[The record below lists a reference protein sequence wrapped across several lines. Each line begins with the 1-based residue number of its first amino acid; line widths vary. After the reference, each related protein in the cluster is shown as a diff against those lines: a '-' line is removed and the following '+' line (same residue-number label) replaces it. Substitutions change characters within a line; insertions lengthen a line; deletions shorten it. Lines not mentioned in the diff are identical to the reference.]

1 MHADGVLHDHEL
13 VICWQ
18 LLMTSEYVR
27 FALLQGRSGI
37 PDLYGNCGL
46 MYAVQFVNPKPFLGY
61 KTVDADKRSWKY
73 RVQLSLALL
82 DMIES
87 VEETPYGTFH
97 ICDMQEANFGIV
109 ETDGKLVAKAIDIDT
124 GFFKPQVQSAES
136 DQQHA
141 KHCRVGHLECNMMGC
156 FQEQMLEHSCCMV
169 RCDTPTA
176 SCKKEFVMSSN
187 NLQVHTCMS
196 SLTCSLIPRHVH
208 TGLPPPFFTVVG
220 KNEGLG
226 TRLSICIMAI

>member
-1 MHADGVLHDHEL
+1 
-13 VICWQ
+13 
-18 LLMTSEYVR
+18 MTSEYVR

-61 KTVDADKRSWKY
+61 ETVDADKRSWKY

-136 DQQHA
+136 DRQHA
-141 KHCRVGHLECNMMGC
+141 KHCRVGHLECDMMGC
-156 FQEQMLEHSCCMV
+156 FQEQMLGHSCCMV

-208 TGLPPPFFTVVG
+208 TALPPFFTVVG